1 MPTMRL
7 LLLLLVALLLTVPLL
22 LALGEPQSQNRNRN
36 RNHYEDEGE
45 GDRDELT
52 VEVEGEEE
60 EEGDATPVFVATHE
74 WQVVQEGQPIPPGLH
89 VRMNLQTGL
98 REAKLL
104 DDRQE
109 EEEEEK
115 KEKGQ
120 LPEEESEGGLKEEEE
135 ERAGEEEEEEG
146 KVGEEREKEERTRG
160 ETKEEEKGA
169 VKGDDEQR
177 KRGTTDPAVSVT
189 EEHTKDSGA
198 VEQTAADVGVQLTG
212 ESPAHEETAEQPPD
226 EGPRDSPDGE
236 RSRRAHYLGRSDRR
250 GIINKRRKVF
260 TQEQLSAMLQT
271 PSATDSVDPH
281 NLPGIAFSDSTRDD
295 DASDEPGERARESP
309 RPKITLHSHAGASD
323 DSLPVTRH
331 EDVEAMLRHTRVLAS
346 ADAASTSIPELLHAL
361 EELEDYAHHID
372 NARDLNVIGGLVLVV
387 RLLNHTH
394 PDVRGHAAHVIG
406 AAVQR

>member
-1 MPTMRL
+1 MRL
-7 LLLLLVALLLTVPLL
+7 LLLALLLAVTLVST
-22 LALGEPQSQNRNRN
+22 LGEPRSPNQK
-36 RNHYEDEGE
+36 HDDDEAD
-45 GDRDELT
+45 GDGDVLT

-60 EEGDATPVFVATHE
+60 EEDAMPVFVATHE

-98 REAKLL
+98 KEAKLL

-109 EEEEEK
+109 EGEGERR
-115 KEKGQ
+115 

-135 ERAGEEEEEEG
+135 EEEERAGEEEEEEG
-146 KVGEEREKEERTRG
+146 RVGEEREKEKSIGGEKKERKEEKEVVKSNEQGQG
-160 ETKEEEKGA
+160 ETSPIVIDTETHTKGSNTVQRTAA
-169 VKGDDEQR
+169 VKL
-177 KRGTTDPAVSVT
+177 T
-189 EEHTKDSGA
+189 EETSTEEVAEPPEMDSHDSLD
-198 VEQTAADVGVQLTG
+198 AD
-212 ESPAHEETAEQPPD
+212 SKHK
-226 EGPRDSPDGE
+226 
-236 RSRRAHYLGRSDRR
+236 RAHYLGKSDRR

-271 PSATDSVDPH
+271 LSMAESVDPH
-281 NLPGIAFSDSTRDD
+281 NLPGIAFSDSARDTV
-295 DASDEPGERARESP
+295 SDEHRERVREP
-309 RPKITLHSHAGASD
+309 PEPKVTRHSHARSD
-323 DSLPVTRH
+323 LPVTRH
-331 EDVEAMLRHTRVLAS
+331 EDVEAMLVHTRVLAN
-346 ADAASTSIPELLHAL
+346 ASTAIPELLHAL